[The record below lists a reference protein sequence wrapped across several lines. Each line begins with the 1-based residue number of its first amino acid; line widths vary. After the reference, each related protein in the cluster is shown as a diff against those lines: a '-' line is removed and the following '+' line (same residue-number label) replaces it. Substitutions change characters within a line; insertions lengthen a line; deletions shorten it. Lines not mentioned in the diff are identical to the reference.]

1 MVPDGWSFTG
11 SHRLPCAPCILNK
24 PGRGFGLDPCLF
36 LKELMRASESSSI
49 HLPYG
54 DKKFWL
60 NAAKCAVIYHS
71 GGGIVSRKN
80 NPPSGS
86 KGEKKGK
93 KKKRKEI
100 RFPVK
105 CIAFKNPIHS
115 LPSHCLVLVL
125 FHMKATFK
133 GYFYPSLMSCR
144 NEAGLSQGRG
154 QGRGRVRS

>member
-1 MVPDGWSFTG
+1 M
-11 SHRLPCAPCILNK
+11 
-24 PGRGFGLDPCLF
+24 F

-93 KKKRKEI
+93 KKNVIFDKMMEVSKLQLKMEI
-100 RFPVK
+100 AMR
-105 CIAFKNPIHS
+105 
-115 LPSHCLVLVL
+115 
-125 FHMKATFK
+125 
-133 GYFYPSLMSCR
+133 
-144 NEAGLSQGRG
+144 
-154 QGRGRVRS
+154 